1 MACLLALVML
11 IGILPVTAIAID
23 EEVPTVP
30 MLDVS
35 KSKTTTALDANGQ
48 TQITLSLPSA
58 EMKKRSTW
66 YSL

>member
-1 MACLLALVML
+1 MR
-11 IGILPVTAIAID
+11 IGILPVTAIAIA
-23 EEVPTVP
+23 EEVQTLH
-30 MLDVS
+30 MLDLTQ
-35 KSKTTTALDANGQ
+35 SKTTTALDANGQ

>member
-1 MACLLALVML
+1 ML